1 MIVYFCGNRNGEKA
15 VGGKDF
21 KTESG
26 KPVAGSWKKMLYIWL
41 WSQTVPA
48 ENKWTPEA
56 EGCAKWR
63 CKHEVY

>member
-26 KPVAGSWKKMLYIWL
+26 KPVAGS
-41 WSQTVPA
+41 
-48 ENKWTPEA
+48 
-56 EGCAKWR
+56 
-63 CKHEVY
+63 